1 MIFESLLCFVEKL
14 NLPADTKKYCI
25 AASILG
31 YGLWAIENMSLMKI
45 NISPYAIKQ
54 NTLN

>member
-31 YGLWAIENMSLMKI
+31 FELWASENMFLE
-45 NISPYAIKQ
+45 
-54 NTLN
+54 